1 MRGPLRP
8 LFFAAAPG
16 LQQRSS
22 SSLCSSAAARAA
34 AAARGAAA
42 NKAPTYSG
50 CMRLSAPRLAA
61 LEDYY
66 VSGQVATC
74 IQAPMAYYVWFA
86 WAFLM
91 QQQQRN
97 LELLASL
104 PAATPAEQQQL
115 IQHPCSSSSGS
126 IPAAEKE
133 GD

>member
-1 MRGPLRP
+1 MIHPRVALLMRGPMRP

-22 SSLCSSAAARAA
+22 SSLCSSAAAAATRAA
-34 AAARGAAA
+34 ATRAAAAA
-42 NKAPTYSG
+42 NKAPTSIG
-50 CMRLSAPRLAA
+50 CMRLSARRLAA

-91 QQQQRN
+91 VASP
-97 LELLASL
+97 ASL
-104 PAATPAEQQQL
+104 AA
-115 IQHPCSSSSGS
+115 
-126 IPAAEKE
+126 AAVAAFVHQKKKR
-133 GD
+133 